1 MGLGSKNGLVNFIP
15 LWTDAAFSQSAIAE
29 GRTLKNYTREQEHV
43 LFSNMS
49 WIETTASKPV

>member
-1 MGLGSKNGLVNFIP
+1 MGLGSKNGFVNFIQ
-15 LWTDAAFSQSAIAE
+15 LWTDAAFSQSAIAK

-49 WIETTASKPV
+49 WIETTAS